1 MKPAVQ
7 ATSIHALH
15 ANAPQLSESR
25 EIVAREILELTKRG
39 KPAWI
44 SKITAILREKHPGGK
59 IEKSSISAR
68 FNDLYDLERF
78 PEGFMLD
85 GKRYRM
91 VLLKNRVFDPESGK
105 SGQFVQAW
113 ALALYQSPVGQ
124 GEQVKL
130 QF

>member
-1 MKPAVQ
+1 MKTAVQ

-15 ANAPQLSESR
+15 ANAPLLSESR
-25 EIVAREILELTKRG
+25 EIVAREILELTRQG

-44 SKITAILREKHPGGK
+44 SKVAANLQIKYPKVK
-59 IEKSSISAR
+59 IEKSSISGR
-68 FNDLYDLERF
+68 FNDLHNLKMYPD
-78 PEGFMLD
+78 GFMLD

-91 VLLKNRVFDPESGK
+91 ELLKNRVFDPESGEK
-105 SGQFVQAW
+105 GQWVQGW
-113 ALALYQSPVGQ
+113 ALVLHQSPVGQ